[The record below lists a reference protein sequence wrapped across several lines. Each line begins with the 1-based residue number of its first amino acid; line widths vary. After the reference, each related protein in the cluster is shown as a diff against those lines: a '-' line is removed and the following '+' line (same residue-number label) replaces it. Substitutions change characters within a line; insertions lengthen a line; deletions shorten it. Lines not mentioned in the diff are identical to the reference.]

1 MNYEV
6 AVAHGNE
13 GLIKQN
19 VYGVDDIV
27 VEEEAYFLYDT
38 EGETLFSAPLL
49 SVVYIRSI

>member
-13 GLIKQN
+13 GLIKQT
-19 VYGVDDIV
+19 VYGVDDIA